1 MDTGT
6 ERVAE
11 SASPSGA
18 NNVAEDQDQE
28 IWVIS
33 DKQSA
38 KYLKHFN
45 LLKETSPYDP
55 PLLSH
60 VLTFFGAS
68 SLSHD
73 MLMKVWTLVQVDEG
87 HESQHVSLAQF
98 SVAFHIVT
106 AVAVLGVAIPIV
118 LSDEL
123 SSLLSAD
130 SEISADSVAAA
141 SEFASF
147 DLFETSTART
157 SQQSDAV
164 HTPSVTGNLNG
175 FMIDSSTPR
184 QEQSAAEEI
193 AGGGMVFGSPEMAVS
208 QSTSVAA
215 ALNPPVISHGEQQ
228 GFENINGAFQ
238 DPLDFGCSDR
248 SGFESNLF
256 QQEEE
261 SSVSSLS
268 SSAFPEAA
276 VFSTTNQN
284 DFGNFD
290 AFEAPSS
297 NMPSSSKVAEA
308 LSGSFPGGFENPFG
322 TMNNN
327 NTIELKNTKEPSF
340 EEALSMAVVQES
352 PTVTADIGS
361 NQSNGVTTIDHDFV
375 WQPAEGVEVAWFA
388 NLFTQADVD
397 GDGIIGGQEGVQ
409 FLMRSGRTREELRAV
424 WDIASRGAPTLTRS
438 AFYEAMRLVQLA
450 QHGYDIGVTSV
461 QDMKDVR
468 LPALPQINAINAVAE
483 QMKAPAALSPAGAE
497 WWQPSTAAE
506 VELFAH
512 LFAQAD
518 VDGDGIVGGREGVS
532 FLMRSG
538 LPKIQLREVWDKAA
552 AGSPNLTR
560 ASFFHALR
568 LVQLAQNDLPPNASE
583 AERAHATMQ
592 LPTFECGCL
601 EDQFGALEALFQT
614 VPTTNLDGTIS
625 GLAAVTFLRRS
636 ALDDTTL
643 RQIWEMCAGGKA
655 TLDRQGFFHAMRLVA
670 KLQNIEEKG
679 GLREGWSLVPSEY
692 LPLPRFE

>member
-1 MDTGT
+1 M
-6 ERVAE
+6 
-11 SASPSGA
+11 
-18 NNVAEDQDQE
+18 
-28 IWVIS
+28 
-33 DKQSA
+33 
-38 KYLKHFN
+38 
-45 LLKETSPYDP
+45 
-55 PLLSH
+55 
-60 VLTFFGAS
+60 
-68 SLSHD
+68 
-73 MLMKVWTLVQVDEG
+73 
-87 HESQHVSLAQF
+87 
-98 SVAFHIVT
+98 
-106 AVAVLGVAIPIV
+106 
-118 LSDEL
+118 
-123 SSLLSAD
+123 
-130 SEISADSVAAA
+130 
-141 SEFASF
+141 SF
-147 DLFETSTART
+147 DFFETSTTKT

-164 HTPSVTGNLNG
+164 HTPSVTGNYDG
-175 FMIDSSTPR
+175 FMIDSSTR
-184 QEQSAAEEI
+184 REEQSAAEET
-193 AGGGMVFGSPEMAVS
+193 AGDDLVFGSPEMAVS
-208 QSTSVAA
+208 QPTSVAA

-228 GFENINGAFQ
+228 GFENINGVFQ
-238 DPLDFGCSDR
+238 DPLDFGFSDR

-276 VFSTTNQN
+276 GEVQSTFFVQEEGVDKSFSTATTTGVGGTAVFSTTNQN

-297 NMPSSSKVAEA
+297 NMPSSSKAAEA
-308 LSGSFPGGFENPFG
+308 LSGSFPGGFEDPFA

-327 NTIELKNTKEPSF
+327 NTIELKNTMEPSF

-352 PTVTADIGS
+352 LIITAGVDS
-361 NQSNGVTTIDHDFV
+361 NQSSGAATIDHV
-375 WQPAEGVEVAWFA
+375 IAWQPAEGVEVAWFA

-438 AFYEAMRLVQLA
+438 AFYEAMRLVQLV

-468 LPALPQINAINAVAE
+468 LPALPQINAINAVAK
-483 QMKAPAALSPAGAE
+483 QMKAPAALPSAGAE

-518 VDGDGIVGGREGVS
+518 GDGDGIVGGREGVS

-538 LPKIQLREVWDKAA
+538 LLKIQLREVWDKASS
-552 AGSPNLTR
+552 GSPNLTR

-568 LVQLAQNDLPPNASE
+568 LVQLAQNDLPLDASG
-583 AERAHATMQ
+583 AESAHATMQ

-643 RQIWEMCAGGKA
+643 RQIWETCASGKA

-679 GLREGWSLVPSEY
+679 GLREGWSLVPSGEY
-692 LPLPRFE
+692 LPLPRL